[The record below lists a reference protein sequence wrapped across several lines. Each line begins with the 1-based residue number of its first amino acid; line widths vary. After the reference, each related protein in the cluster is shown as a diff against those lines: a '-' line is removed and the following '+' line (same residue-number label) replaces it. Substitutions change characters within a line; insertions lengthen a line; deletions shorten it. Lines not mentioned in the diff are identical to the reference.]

1 MVKRLIASLG
11 LLAIL
16 VSLTAPAFG
25 IEDIATRRAR
35 KKIEA
40 QKYPQQASEALRNN
54 KPDEA
59 IELFTKAIDSRAFD
73 DQPQTL
79 GELYYGRGNAYRQKN
94 DCVSAIKDYDK
105 ATETLRE
112 GDLYFTRAACHLELN
127 QDDKALADF
136 NEAIKIDPD
145 AVIYRNARCIL
156 LFNRKNFANA
166 VPDCEKA
173 VAAQPNDKNL
183 LTAASQANEQIGN
196 RERAAQ
202 LYRQL
207 LAADPGNQVA
217 TEGLQRVGG

>member
-112 GDLYFTRAACHLELN
+112 GDLYFTRAACHLELK